1 MFHVSSVIFSLHI
14 SVHVQEAQTC
24 CINCP
29 FLAQF
34 RRTRAIL
41 PFEKGVIRTF
51 FPYLHYINKSLNIQ
65 DGQRYRLLKTESC
78 S

>member
-1 MFHVSSVIFSLHI
+1 MFERLKHAASIVRFWRNFAE
-14 SVHVQEAQTC
+14 HVQFC
-24 CINCP
+24 
-29 FLAQF
+29 
-34 RRTRAIL
+34 RSK
-41 PFEKGVIRTF
+41 KGVIRTF